1 MCFQGSFDFQLALSQ
16 SKIFWSTWTK
26 ALKPSNNSPVVHL
39 YDRFKSPVTAKIDGM
54 SVVPSFE
61 ATPEQRELLVI
72 YNRADRI
79 FRRIVTSGALT
90 SLILLGLIGT
100 FLFVR
105 SAQIFNDRGLRFITG
120 SNWTAGSG
128 DGVIPDDFS
137 IGPMLTGTILVSVIA
152 LVIAMPIA
160 ICGALYIEFYAAAR
174 LRKLLSTLLDLAAA
188 IPSLIFGLWGVVLF
202 TSFGERWSIFLN
214 SRLGWVPFIKVQAE
228 VFGRSPFVAGCVL
241 ASLITPIITSVS
253 REVFSRTPRDLIDT
267 CYALGSTRW
276 GSIKTVVLPFG
287 RSGVIG
293 GAMLGLGR
301 ALGETVAVYLL
312 LNIVFRYNFRIL
324 ESEGGNIASLIA
336 LKFGE
341 ATEYELKALVA
352 AGFVLFLL
360 TLVVNM
366 VAATIVEKSTRR
378 K

>member
-1 MCFQGSFDFQLALSQ
+1 MAAM
-16 SKIFWSTWTK
+16 STT
-26 ALKPSNNSPVVHL
+26 
-39 YDRFKSPVTAKIDGM
+39 T
-54 SVVPSFE
+54 
-61 ATPEQRELLVI
+61 TQPEPRELSVI

-79 FRRIVTSGALT
+79 FRRIVTAGALT
-90 SLILLGLIGT
+90 SLILLGLIGA

-105 SAQIFNDRGLRFITG
+105 SAQIFNDQGLKFITG
-120 SNWTAGSG
+120 SNWTAASE
-128 DGVIPDDFS
+128 DGVIPNDFS
-137 IGPMLTGTILVSVIA
+137 IGPMLTGTLLVSFIA
-152 LVIAMPIA
+152 LLIAMPSA
-160 ICGALYIEFYAAAR
+160 IGGALFIEFYVTKR
-174 LRKLLSTLLDLAAA
+174 LRKILTTLLDLAAA
-188 IPSLIFGLWGVVLF
+188 IPSLIFGLWGLSIF
-202 TSFGERWSIFLN
+202 TAFGERWSVLLN
-214 SRLGWVPFIKVQAE
+214 SRLSWLPLIKVQNE
-228 VFGRSPFVAGCVL
+228 LFGRSPFVAGCVL

-253 REVFSRTPRDLIDT
+253 REVFARTPRDLIDT
-267 CYALGSTRW
+267 CYALGGSRW
-276 GSIKTVVLPFG
+276 GAIRTVVLPFG
-287 RSGVIG
+287 KSGVIG

-366 VAATIVEKSTRR
+366 IAASIVQKTTVR

>member
-1 MCFQGSFDFQLALSQ
+1 MGDVANTEN
-16 SKIFWSTWTK
+16 I
-26 ALKPSNNSPVVHL
+26 PV
-39 YDRFKSPVTAKIDGM
+39 P
-54 SVVPSFE
+54 
-61 ATPEQRELLVI
+61 RELAVI

-90 SLILLGLIGT
+90 SLILLGLIGM
-100 FLFVR
+100 FLFVK
-105 SAQIFNDRGLRFITG
+105 SAQIFNDRGLSFITG

-137 IGPMLTGTILVSVIA
+137 IGPMLTGTILVSLIA
-152 LVIAMPIA
+152 LIIAVPLA
-160 ICGALYIEFYAAAR
+160 IGGALYIEFYAQPKI
-174 LRKLLSTLLDLAAA
+174 RKVLSTLLDLAAA
-188 IPSLIFGLWGVVLF
+188 IPSLIFGLWGVVIF
-202 TSFGERWSIFLN
+202 TSFGERWSALFN
-214 SRLGWVPFIKVQAE
+214 ARFGWVPFIRVQNE
-228 VFGRSPFVAGCVL
+228 IFGRSPFVAGCVL

-253 REVFSRTPRDLIDT
+253 REVFSRTPRDLVDT
-267 CYALGSTRW
+267 CYALGSSRW
-276 GSIKTVVLPFG
+276 GAIRTVVLPFG
-287 RSGVIG
+287 KSGVIG

-336 LKFGE
+336 TKFGE
-341 ATEYELKALVA
+341 ATEYELKALIA

-366 VAATIVEKSTRR
+366 LATTIVQKSTVR